1 LYADYSMMHSQAA
14 LTEQEPPTPT
24 RVALFAITLV
34 AVPILA
40 LSLLVYDIA
49 TDTGGAFLNAGVPA
63 IVGAALGILMIGLRS
78 IRSARI
84 RKGKGEK
91 VALGAVP
98 VAAVVAGVGN
108 DLPRWF
114 NAGIEGWV
122 TGFFFAM
129 TFFLLRLLRQ
139 DPEFRKR
146 IKAVR
151 SSRI

>member
-1 LYADYSMMHSQAA
+1 MMDSRAV
-14 LTEQEPPTPT
+14 LTERLPPTRT
-24 RVALFAITLV
+24 RVAVFAITVV

-49 TDTGGAFLNAGVPA
+49 TDTRGAFLNAGVPA

-84 RKGKGEK
+84 RKGGKGEK
-91 VALGAVP
+91 VALCAVP

-114 NAGIEGWV
+114 GAGMEGWV
-122 TGFFFAM
+122 TGFFLAM
-129 TFFLLRLLRQ
+129 TFFLLRLWRQ
-139 DPEFRKR
+139 DPEFRKS
-146 IKAVR
+146 IKVIA
-151 SSRI
+151 SSRS

>member
-1 LYADYSMMHSQAA
+1 M
-14 LTEQEPPTPT
+14 QEPPTPV
-24 RVALFAITLV
+24 RVALFAIALV

-49 TDTGGAFLNAGVPA
+49 TDTGGALPDAGVPA

-84 RKGKGEK
+84 RKGGKGEK

-114 NAGIEGWV
+114 NAGVEGWV
-122 TGFFFAM
+122 TGFFLAM
-129 TFFLLRLLRQ
+129 TFLLLRLWRR
-139 DPEFRKR
+139 DPKFRKR
-146 IKAVR
+146 IRAVR
-151 SSRI
+151 SSRT